1 MVPNRIVR
9 YFYYLGYALAQT
21 GRTQFPVF
29 KDSLG
34 GFYAA
39 YIHQEYYIKEPLH
52 YPSVYGLN

>member
-9 YFYYLGYALAQT
+9 YFYYLGYALAQS
-21 GRTQFPVF
+21 GRTKFPVF

-34 GFYAA
+34 VFYAT
-39 YIHQEYYIKEPLH
+39 YMCQDYCTKEPLR

>member
-39 YIHQEYYIKEPLH
+39 YIHREYYIKEPLH